1 MNHIEIKQDPE
12 RRDYAKA
19 NITAQKAI
27 ELAEKGVFD
36 KFALCTSVWNNYIA
50 PCTLDELKYFV
61 QRMLFGAVYFSLDG
75 KTLFI
80 NAVAKI

>member
-1 MNHIEIKQDPE
+1 MNNIEIKPDPE

-27 ELAEKGVFD
+27 ELAEKGVFE

-50 PCTLDELKYFV
+50 PCTLEELKYFV
-61 QRMLFGAVYFSLDG
+61 QRMLFGSVYISLDG

-80 NAVAKI
+80 NAVSNL

>member
-1 MNHIEIKQDPE
+1 MKRIDIKFEPE
-12 RRDYAKA
+12 RKDYAKA

-27 ELAEKGVFD
+27 ELAEKGVFE

-50 PCTLDELKYFV
+50 PCNLDELKYHV
-61 QRMLFGAVYFSLDG
+61 RKMLFSAVYISLNG

-80 NAVAKI
+80 NAVAQI